1 MAHAKHAGWL
11 ARVTTVGAQPFLR
24 DFYVYE
30 LDKQRALM
38 LVRFQAHVSIGE
50 QVTLLDVLTE
60 NELATYGVRPGEV
73 KRRV

>member
-1 MAHAKHAGWL
+1 
-11 ARVTTVGAQPFLR
+11 V
-24 DFYVYE
+24 
-30 LDKQRALM
+30 LM

-60 NELATYGVRPGEV
+60 NELETYGVRPGEV

>member
-1 MAHAKHAGWL
+1 MVDAKHAGWL
-11 ARVTTVGAQPFLR
+11 ARVTTIGAQPHLR

-38 LVRFQAHVSIGE
+38 LVRYQAHVSIGE
-50 QVTLLDVLTE
+50 QVILLDVLTE
-60 NELATYGVRPGEV
+60 NELASYGVRPGEV